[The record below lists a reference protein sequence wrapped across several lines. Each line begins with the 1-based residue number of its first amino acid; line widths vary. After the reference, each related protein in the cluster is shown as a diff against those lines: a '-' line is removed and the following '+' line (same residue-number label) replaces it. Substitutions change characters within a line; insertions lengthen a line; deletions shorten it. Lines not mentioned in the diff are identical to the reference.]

1 MDLSKYTGRGVKIG
15 LIDSGVDRDH
25 PAIHNIKAGISIK
38 LDSQRRLYLSD
49 DFEDQHGH
57 GTGCAYI
64 ISKLAPHSELYVV
77 KVFEEKLLCEERRV
91 VEAIRWLIEQK
102 VDIINLSMQSPHEE
116 SRDTF
121 QPICEEALES
131 GMMLIAARDPTVPVA
146 YPADLEG
153 VIGVVPIKACGR
165 YEYLYIRD
173 GDRWYLGAR
182 GDLQRLADKGGG
194 FTLNRG
200 PSYAA
205 PHITAITALMMEALG
220 SKDRDEVI
228 KTLIS
233 NASGEIE
240 GLRSHP
246 VHLPINPPPAPPA
259 LPENR
264 PSRVQI
270 RKASLYPYTDEMR
283 LLVRYR
289 SQLSFSLVGTA
300 DTLDCEL
307 MGKDAGEPLG
317 LKPAGFRVVHDLK
330 KACSKADTL
339 IVGDLSRMNM
349 IFGMDATRAIITR
362 AIDLDVNVYS
372 IQILNPDSY
381 ADLFDMARRRRLSL
395 NCPSINCLGEPID
408 LRCVLP
414 LSRITVPMMA
424 IFGTRAE
431 HRAFELQL
439 LLREKLLRE
448 RCKVACLGT
457 DNRSELFN
465 FEICFPMDVHT
476 SMKIPPGEQMHYL
489 QAGVSKVFKEI
500 NPDLILIGSQVHLIP
515 VEVDDIGVM
524 GSIAVSLS
532 LKPDYYVLQFEPEDP
547 IEFLGCCLDFI
558 RSFGRGEI
566 VALVMNDMN
575 ITSDQ
580 ELDER
585 ILMIG
590 SSLQIPALR
599 MGDPELGDK
608 IVRLMCEGENGVER

>member
-1 MDLSKYTGRGVKIG
+1 MDLSKYTGKGVKIG
-15 LIDSGVDRDH
+15 LIDSGVDPNH
-25 PAIHNIKAGISIK
+25 PAIRNIKAGVSVK
-38 LDSQRRLYLSD
+38 FDLKSGVYLSEG
-49 DFEDQHGH
+49 FEDQHGH

-77 KVFEEKLLCEERRV
+77 KVFEEKLLCEEKRV
-91 VEAIRWLIEQK
+91 IEAIRWLIDQG
-102 VDIINLSMQSPHEE
+102 VDIINLSLQSPHEDSE
-116 SRDTF
+116 DTF
-121 QPICEEALES
+121 KPICEEALES
-131 GMMLIAARDPTVPVA
+131 GMILIAARDPTAPVA

-153 VIGVVPIKACGR
+153 VISVVPIKASGR

-173 GDRWYLGAR
+173 GDRWYLGAK

-205 PHITAITALMMEALG
+205 PHITAITALIMEALG

-264 PSRVQI
+264 PRQVQI
-270 RKASLYPYTDEMR
+270 RRASLYPYTDEMR
-283 LLVRYR
+283 VFVRYR
-289 SQLSFSLVGTA
+289 SQLSFSLVGAA

-307 MGKDAGEPLG
+307 MGYDAGEPLG
-317 LKPAGFRVVHDLK
+317 VEPVGFRVVHDLK

-339 IVGDLSRMNM
+339 IVGDLSQMNM
-349 IFGMDATRAIITR
+349 IFGMDATRAIITK
-362 AIDLDVNVYS
+362 AIDLGVNVYS
-372 IQILNPDSY
+372 IQILNPEFY
-381 ADLFDMARRRRLSL
+381 ADLFEMAGRKRLSL

-408 LRCVLP
+408 LRCALP

-424 IFGTRAE
+424 IFGTRTE
-431 HRAFELQL
+431 HRVFELQL
-439 LLREKLLRE
+439 LLREKLIGKGCR
-448 RCKVACLGT
+448 VACLGT

-465 FEICFPMDVHT
+465 FEICFPMDIHI

-515 VEVDDIGVM
+515 VEVDDVGVM

-590 SSLQIPALR
+590 NSLQIPALR

-608 IVRLMCEGENGVER
+608 IVSLMCEGENGVER